1 MIMTELTGSAR
12 SAFARL
18 RRAGAWALAV
28 LLLAACVNNTARQS
42 EVATYD
48 LGTAAKMTGGQALLL
63 RGIDVHAPSWLGT
76 AAMQYR
82 LAYGDSSRRQ
92 IYAESRWAATPAELL
107 EVALRRR
114 IATGDSDV
122 AAAGCRLRI
131 DVDEFVQ
138 VFDAP
143 DASRAVIEARVS
155 LLAAKS
161 DQLLARRSLSFSR
174 PAASADARGG
184 VAAFSELTGD
194 ISRDVA
200 FWLVKITR
208 DTPALAERCGKQA

>member
-1 MIMTELTGSAR
+1 MSKRDYVGKV
-12 SAFARL
+12 
-18 RRAGAWALAV
+18 GAMAV
-28 LLLAACVNNTARQS
+28 AVVTALLLSACVNSTARQG
-42 EVATYD
+42 EVAYYD
-48 LGTAAKMTGGQALLL
+48 LGTGAKVKGTQALML
-63 RGIDVHAPSWLGT
+63 RAIDVQSPSWLGT

-82 LAYGDSSRRQ
+82 FAYGDASRRQ
-92 IYAESRWAATPAELL
+92 TYVESRWAATPGELL

-114 IATGDSDV
+114 IAVGESDIV
-122 AAAGCRLRI
+122 AAGCRLRI

-161 DQLLARRSLSFSR
+161 DQLLARRSISLSH
-174 PAASADARGG
+174 PALTADARGG
-184 VAAFSELTGD
+184 VAAFSELTGE

-200 FWLVKITR
+200 FWLLKITR
-208 DTPALAERCGKQA
+208 DTPLLAERCGKQA